1 MFLCFGHSLG
11 WSEKT
16 FCLDDVRILHSAR
29 MKICIFEPFPAYGKV
44 GVTNQK
50 IFSRHE
56 LLLNDQ
62 NSLKIVCFTSFKDQ
76 FNPRKRKN
84 RWKCKLWSGELG
96 NMRYCHCKN
105 IIWPPGVEVIF
116 PPKNF
121 ILKYF
126 QSWCGFNYFWTKIY
140 TFFFFFF
147 FN

>member
-29 MKICIFEPFPAYGKV
+29 MKICIFESFPAYGKV

-76 FNPRKRKN
+76 FNPRKRK
-84 RWKCKLWSGELG
+84 KS
-96 NMRYCHCKN
+96 
-105 IIWPPGVEVIF
+105 
-116 PPKNF
+116 
-121 ILKYF
+121 LKV
-126 QSWCGFNYFWTKIY
+126 QTLKW
-140 TFFFFFF
+140 
-147 FN
+147 